1 LESLLRLASLECF
14 GFPET
19 LTDLSFFFAIAETEK
34 GREEFETRVCYNW
47 NNSAAKVNIL
57 WVRYFGFFFNNT
69 LVFLFW
75 LVIYIYTN
83 K

>member
-14 GFPET
+14 GLPET

-47 NNSAAKVNIL
+47 NNSAAKVKWQGLVIL
-57 WVRYFGFFFNNT
+57 WVGYFGFLRVFFLT
-69 LVFLFW
+69 IF
-75 LVIYIYTN
+75 
-83 K
+83 